1 MIRQLI
7 AMTIKDLQVLF
18 KDTGGIATLFL
29 MPAMFLFVMSNAL
42 AGSFTRDDSLID
54 VLVVNEDRGA
64 IGATLVDSLKSG
76 GGFNVQTDWEGAT
89 LTREALTRESAE
101 QLIIDQKYS
110 IALVIPAE
118 FSDQIRS
125 QIGAQNPTPAP
136 IDLIVDPATSE
147 QMLGPVK
154 GAVAGLAQQ
163 AAMSSLMP
171 MGIDLILSSIEQ
183 NGGSIPA
190 PMRAQLTT
198 NTDQT
203 STLGGGNLVEL
214 NQVQPAGMTV
224 EQFPNTVQQN
234 VPGWTL
240 FGVFFIAQLVA
251 TSILEEKKVGSFRRL
266 LAAPMSRATLLL
278 GKLLPYLII
287 NLIQIALMFAVGVFL
302 LPLTGL
308 PRLELGQ
315 HPESL
320 ILVSVCA
327 SLAANGLG
335 LLLAAVGK
343 TVEQV
348 GGLSSLLVVTM
359 AAVGG
364 VMVPRFVMP
373 EFMQTL
379 SLVSP
384 HAWALSA
391 YQDILVRG
399 YGIAQILP
407 ACGALLLFAAAF
419 FGIAVLKFKWD

>member
-1 MIRQLI
+1 MLRQLI
-7 AMTIKDLQVLF
+7 AITIKDLKVVF
-18 KDTGGIATLFL
+18 KDTGGIAVLFL
-29 MPAMFLFVMSNAL
+29 MPAMFIFVMSNAL
-42 AGSFTRDDSLID
+42 AGSFTRDDKLID
-54 VLVVNEDRGA
+54 VLVVNEDRGT
-64 IGATLVDSLKSG
+64 IGAALVDSLKTN
-76 GGFNVQTDWEGAT
+76 GGFNVQLDWDGAP
-89 LTREALTRESAE
+89 LTRASAE
-101 QLIIDQKYS
+101 KLIVDQQRS
-110 IALVIPAE
+110 IAIVIPVD
-118 FSDQIRS
+118 FSDQV
-125 QIGAQNPTPAP
+125 QQLLGAAQ
-136 IDLIVDPATSE
+136 IDLIADPATSE
-147 QMLGPVK
+147 QLLGPVK
-154 GAVAGLAQQ
+154 GAVVGLAQQ
-163 AAMSSLMP
+163 AAFTGLMP
-171 MGIDLILSSIEQ
+171 MGIDWILNSIEQ
-183 NGGSIPA
+183 SGGSIPA
-190 PMRAQLTT
+190 SLRDQVKSSATT
-198 NTDQT
+198 NT
-203 STLGGGNLVEL
+203 TLGGGSLVTIH
-214 NQVQPAGMTV
+214 QTQPAGMQV

-266 LAAPMSRATLLL
+266 LAAPMSRATMLL

-308 PRLELGQ
+308 PQLNLGR
-315 HPESL
+315 HPEGL
-320 ILVSVCA
+320 IVVSVCA
-327 SLAANGLG
+327 SLAASGLG

-343 TVEQV
+343 TAEQI
-348 GGLSSLLVVTM
+348 GGLGSLLVVTM

-373 EFMQTL
+373 DFMQTL

-419 FGIAVLKFKWD
+419 FGIAVWKFKWD

>member
-7 AMTIKDLQVLF
+7 ALTIKDLKVLF
-18 KDTGGIATLFL
+18 KDTGGIAVLFL

-42 AGSFTRDDSLID
+42 AGSFTRSDKLID
-54 VLVVNEDRGA
+54 VLVVNQDKGT
-64 IGATLVDSLKSG
+64 IGATLVDSLKANG
-76 GGFNVQTDWEGAT
+76 GVNAITEREGV
-89 LTREALTRESAE
+89 ALTRESAE
-101 QLIIDQKYS
+101 KLIIDQKYN
-110 IALVIPAE
+110 IALVIPVDFTE
-118 FSDQIRS
+118 QIR
-125 QIGAQNPTPAP
+125 QQLGATTATPVP

-163 AAMSSLMP
+163 AAFTNIMP
-171 MGIDLILSSIEQ
+171 MGIDLMLTSIEQ

-190 PMRAQLTT
+190 PMRDQLTAN
-198 NTDQT
+198 NTQT
-203 STLGGGNLVEL
+203 SALTGSNLVTL
-214 NQVQPAGMTV
+214 NQVQPTGMTV

-251 TSILEEKKVGSFRRL
+251 VSILEEKKVGSFRRL
-266 LAAPMSRATLLL
+266 MAAPMSRATMLL
-278 GKLLPYLII
+278 GKLLPYLIL
-287 NLIQIALMFAVGVFL
+287 NLVQIALMFAVGVFL

-315 HPESL
+315 HPEGL

-335 LLLAAVGK
+335 LLLAAIGK
-343 TVEQV
+343 SAEQI

-379 SLVSP
+379 SFVSP

>member
-42 AGSFTRDDSLID
+42 AGSFTRNDKLID

-64 IGATLVDSLKSG
+64 IGTTLVDSLKSG
-76 GGFNVQTDWEGAT
+76 GGFNALTDWEGA
-89 LTREALTRESAE
+89 ALTRASAE

-110 IALVIPAE
+110 IALVIPAD
-118 FSDQIRS
+118 FTAQIQARL
-125 QIGAQNPTPAP
+125 GAANATPVP

-163 AAMSSLMP
+163 AAFTNLMP
-171 MGIDLILSSIEQ
+171 MGIDLMLDSIEQ

-190 PMRAQLTT
+190 PMREQVKINTT
-198 NTDQT
+198 NN

-266 LAAPMSRATLLL
+266 LAAPMSRATMLL

-315 HPESL
+315 HPEGL

-384 HAWALSA
+384 HAWALDA

-407 ACGALLLFAAAF
+407 ACGALLLFAGVF
-419 FGIAVLKFKWD
+419 FGVAVWKFKWD

>member
-7 AMTIKDLQVLF
+7 ALTLKDLQVLF
-18 KDTGGIATLFL
+18 KDTGGIVTLFL

-42 AGSFTRDDSLID
+42 AGSFTRNDKLID

-64 IGATLVDSLKSG
+64 IGTTLVDSLKSG
-76 GGFNVQTDWEGAT
+76 GGFNVQTDWDGAA

-110 IALVIPAE
+110 IALVIPAD
-118 FSDQIRS
+118 FTAQIQARL
-125 QIGAQNPTPAP
+125 GAANATPVP

-163 AAMSSLMP
+163 AAMSNLMP
-171 MGIDLILSSIEQ
+171 MGIGLMLDSIQQ
-183 NGGSIPA
+183 NGGNIPA
-190 PMRAQLTT
+190 PMRDQLTA

-203 STLGGGNLVEL
+203 SALGGGNLVEL

-240 FGVFFIAQLVA
+240 FGVFFIASLVA
-251 TSILEEKKVGSFRRL
+251 TSILEEKKMGSFRRL
-266 LAAPMSRATLLL
+266 LAAPMSRATMLL
-278 GKLLPYLII
+278 GKLLPYLIV

-315 HPESL
+315 HPEGL

-335 LLLAAVGK
+335 LLLAALGK

-399 YGIAQILP
+399 YGVVQILP

-419 FGIAVLKFKWD
+419 FGIAVWKFKWD

>member
-1 MIRQLI
+1 MFRQLI
-7 AMTIKDLQVLF
+7 AMTIKDLKVLF
-18 KDTGGIATLFL
+18 KDAGGIVVLFL
-29 MPAMFLFVMSNAL
+29 MPAMFIFVMSNAL
-42 AGSFTRDDSLID
+42 AGSFTRSDGLID
-54 VLVVNEDRGA
+54 LLVVNADHGT
-64 IGATLVDSLKSG
+64 IGTTLVDSLKNG
-76 GGFNVQTDWEGAT
+76 GGVNVITERDGAT
-89 LTREALTRESAE
+89 LTREVAE
-101 QLIIDQKYS
+101 KLIIDQKYS
-110 IALVIPAE
+110 IALVIPAD
-118 FSDQIRS
+118 FTDLVRS
-125 QIGAQNPTPAP
+125 QIGAQLPTPAP

-163 AAMSSLMP
+163 AAFTNLMP
-171 MGIDLILSSIEQ
+171 MGIDLMLNAIEQ

-190 PMRAQLTT
+190 PMREQVT
-198 NTDQT
+198 NGAT
-203 STLGGGNLVEL
+203 SGGGFTNSNLVEL
-214 NQVQPAGMTV
+214 KQMQPAGMIV
-224 EQFPNTVQQN
+224 EKFPNTVQQN

-266 LAAPMSRATLLL
+266 MAAPMSRATMLL
-278 GKLLPYLII
+278 GKLLPYLIL
-287 NLIQIALMFAVGVFL
+287 NLVQIALMFAVGIIV

-315 HPESL
+315 HPEGL

-335 LLLAAVGK
+335 LLLAALGK
-343 TVEQV
+343 SAEQI

-373 EFMQTL
+373 QFMQTL
-379 SLVSP
+379 SFISP

-399 YGIAQILP
+399 YGIVQILP
-407 ACGALLLFAAAF
+407 ACGALLLFAGVF

>member
-1 MIRQLI
+1 MFRQII
-7 AMTIKDLQVLF
+7 AMTIKDLKVLF

-29 MPAMFLFVMSNAL
+29 MPAMFIFVMSNAL
-42 AGSFTRDDSLID
+42 AGSFTRSDKLID
-54 VLVVNEDRGA
+54 VLVVNEDRGT
-64 IGATLVDSLKSG
+64 IGTALVDSLKTS
-76 GGFNVQTDWEGAT
+76 GGFNVQTDWEGA
-89 LTREALTRESAE
+89 ALTRASAE
-101 QLIIDQKYS
+101 KLIVDQRRN
-110 IALVIPAE
+110 IAIVIPAD
-118 FSDQIRS
+118 FSDQV
-125 QIGAQNPTPAP
+125 QQPPGMTNPAP
-136 IDLIVDPATSE
+136 AKIDLIVDPATSE

-163 AAMSSLMP
+163 AASTSLMP
-171 MGIDLILSSIEQ
+171 MGIDLMLDSIEQ

-190 PMRAQLTT
+190 PLRDQVKSGATT
-198 NTDQT
+198 N
-203 STLGGGNLVEL
+203 SMLGGSNLVTI
-214 NQVQPAGMTV
+214 NQLQPAGLQV
-224 EQFPNTVQQN
+224 EQSPNTVQQN

-266 LAAPMSRATLLL
+266 LAAPMSRATMLL

-287 NLIQIALMFAVGVFL
+287 NLIQIVLMFAVGVFL

-308 PRLELGQ
+308 PQLNLGQ
-315 HPESL
+315 HPEGL
-320 ILVSVCA
+320 IVVSVCA

-343 TVEQV
+343 TAEQI
-348 GGLSSLLVVTM
+348 GGLGSLLVVTM

-407 ACGALLLFAAAF
+407 ACGALLLFAAVF
-419 FGIAVLKFKWD
+419 FGIAVWKFKWD

>member
-1 MIRQLI
+1 MLRQLI
-7 AMTIKDLQVLF
+7 AMTIKDLKVLF

-29 MPAMFLFVMSNAL
+29 MPAMFIFVMSNAL
-42 AGSFTRDDSLID
+42 AGAFTRDDKLID
-54 VLVVNEDRGA
+54 VLVVNEDRGT
-64 IGATLVDSLKSG
+64 IGATLVDSLKTN
-76 GGFNVQTDWEGAT
+76 GGFNVQTDWEGA
-89 LTREALTRESAE
+89 ALTRASAE
-101 QLIIDQKYS
+101 KLIVDQQRNM
-110 IALVIPAE
+110 ALVIPAD
-118 FSDQIRS
+118 FSDQVQARL
-125 QIGAQNPTPAP
+125 GAANSTAAP

-154 GAVAGLAQQ
+154 GAVVGLAQQ
-163 AAMSSLMP
+163 AAFTGLMP
-171 MGIDLILSSIEQ
+171 TGIDWMLNAIEQ

-190 PMRAQLTT
+190 PLRDQVKSGATT
-198 NTDQT
+198 NSALGSGSLVTIHQT
-203 STLGGGNLVEL
+203 
-214 NQVQPAGMTV
+214 QPAGMQA
-224 EQFPNTVQQN
+224 EEFPNTVQQN

-251 TSILEEKKVGSFRRL
+251 TSLLEEKKVGSFRRL
-266 LAAPMSRATLLL
+266 LAAPMSRATMLL

-287 NLIQIALMFAVGVFL
+287 NLIQIVLMFAVGVFL

-308 PRLELGQ
+308 PQLNLGR
-315 HPESL
+315 HPEGL
-320 ILVSVCA
+320 IVVSVCA
-327 SLAANGLG
+327 SLAASGLG

-343 TVEQV
+343 TAEQI
-348 GGLSSLLVVTM
+348 GGLGSLLVVTM

-373 EFMQTL
+373 DFMQTL

-419 FGIAVLKFKWD
+419 FGIAVWKFKWD

>member
-7 AMTIKDLQVLF
+7 ALTIKDLKVLF
-18 KDTGGIATLFL
+18 KDTGGIAVLFL

-42 AGSFTRDDSLID
+42 AGSFTRSDKLID
-54 VLVVNEDRGA
+54 VLVVNQDKGT
-64 IGATLVDSLKSG
+64 IGATLVDSLKANG
-76 GGFNVQTDWEGAT
+76 GVNAITEREGV
-89 LTREALTRESAE
+89 ALTRESAE
-101 QLIIDQKYS
+101 KLIIDQKYN
-110 IALVIPAE
+110 IALVIPVDFTE
-118 FSDQIRS
+118 QIR
-125 QIGAQNPTPAP
+125 QQLGVTTATPVP

-163 AAMSSLMP
+163 AAFTNIMP
-171 MGIDLILSSIEQ
+171 MGIDLMLTSIEQ

-190 PMRAQLTT
+190 PMRDQLTANST
-198 NTDQT
+198 QT
-203 STLGGGNLVEL
+203 SALTGSNLVTL
-214 NQVQPAGMTV
+214 NQVQPTGMTV

-251 TSILEEKKVGSFRRL
+251 VSILEEKKVGSFRRL
-266 LAAPMSRATLLL
+266 MAAPMSRATMLL
-278 GKLLPYLII
+278 GKLLPYLIL
-287 NLIQIALMFAVGVFL
+287 NLVQIALMFAVGVFL

-315 HPESL
+315 HPEGL
-320 ILVSVCA
+320 ILVSMCA

-335 LLLAAVGK
+335 LLLAAIGK
-343 TVEQV
+343 SVEQI

-379 SLVSP
+379 SFVSP

-399 YGIAQILP
+399 YGVAQILP
-407 ACGALLLFAAAF
+407 ACGALLLFAAVF

>member
-7 AMTIKDLQVLF
+7 ALTVKDLKVLF
-18 KDTGGIATLFL
+18 KDTGGIAVLFL

-54 VLVVNEDRGA
+54 VLVVNQDSGA
-64 IGATLVDSLKSG
+64 VGAALVDNLKDG
-76 GGFNVQTDWEGAT
+76 GGFNVVTDLEGAT
-89 LTREALTRESAE
+89 LTRETAE
-101 QLIIDQKYS
+101 KLIVDQKYS
-110 IALVIPAE
+110 IALVIPLD
-118 FSDQIRS
+118 FSDHIRS
-125 QIGAQNPTPAP
+125 QLGAQNPAPAP
-136 IDLIVDPATSE
+136 IDLIVDPATSD

-163 AAMSSLMP
+163 AAFTNLMP
-171 MGIDLILSSIEQ
+171 MGIDLMLSSIEQ

-198 NTDQT
+198 GTQQT
-203 STLGGGNLVEL
+203 SALGGGNLVTL

-251 TSILEEKKVGSFRRL
+251 TSIVEEKKVGSFRRL
-266 LAAPMSRATLLL
+266 MAAPMSRATMLL
-278 GKLLPYLII
+278 GKLLPYLIL
-287 NLIQIALMFAVGVFL
+287 NLVQIALMFAVGVFL

-315 HPESL
+315 HPEGL

-335 LLLAAVGK
+335 LLLAALGK
-343 TVEQV
+343 TVEQI

-373 EFMQTL
+373 DFMQTL

-384 HAWALSA
+384 HAWALDA

-399 YGIAQILP
+399 YGIVQILP

>member
-7 AMTIKDLQVLF
+7 AMTIKDLKVLF
-18 KDTGGIATLFL
+18 KDTGGIAVLFL

-42 AGSFTRDDSLID
+42 AGSFTRSDKLID

-64 IGATLVDSLKSG
+64 IGTTLVASLKDG
-76 GGFNVQTDWEGAT
+76 GGFNVVADQDGA
-89 LTREALTRESAE
+89 ALTRASAE
-101 QLIIDQKYS
+101 KLIVDQKYS
-110 IALVIPAE
+110 IALVMPVDFTE
-118 FSDQIRS
+118 QI
-125 QIGAQNPTPAP
+125 QHQLGAANATPVA

-163 AAMSSLMP
+163 AAMSNLMP
-171 MGIDLILSSIEQ
+171 MGIGLMLDSIQQ

-190 PMRAQLTT
+190 PMRNQLTA
-198 NTDQT
+198 NSAQT
-203 STLGGGNLVEL
+203 SAMTGGSLIAL

-266 LAAPMSRATLLL
+266 MAAPMSRATMLL
-278 GKLLPYLII
+278 GKLLPYLIL
-287 NLIQIALMFAVGVFL
+287 NLVQIALMFAVGVFL

-315 HPESL
+315 HPEGL

-335 LLLAAVGK
+335 LLLAAIGK
-343 TVEQV
+343 SVEQI

-373 EFMQTL
+373 QFMQTL
-379 SLVSP
+379 SFVSP

-399 YGIAQILP
+399 YGIPQILP